1 MRFQIWLK
9 EMFSDSIGLL
19 FMGNYGKSA
28 PVQVWTVFGTGKQV
42 GSRRVLLNRS
52 FQAFKS
58 THFSDSIISEIF
70 KLCTWCFFWKC
81 DKFCVDSKNSIKI
94 KENVSHFW
102 VNGLWRCWDKFSQL
116 WREYMWS
123 AVNVLTST
131 TEISDLTERDVF

>member
-1 MRFQIWLK
+1 
-9 EMFSDSIGLL
+9 MFSNSICLL
-19 FMGNYGKSA
+19 FMESYGKSA

-42 GSRRVLLNRS
+42 YSGRVLLNRS
-52 FQAFKS
+52 FRAFKS
-58 THFSDSIISEIF
+58 THFSYSITSQIF
-70 KLCTWCFFWKC
+70 KLCTLCFFWKC

-94 KENVSHFW
+94 KENVSHSW
-102 VNGLWRCWDKFSQL
+102 VDDLWTCWDKFSQL